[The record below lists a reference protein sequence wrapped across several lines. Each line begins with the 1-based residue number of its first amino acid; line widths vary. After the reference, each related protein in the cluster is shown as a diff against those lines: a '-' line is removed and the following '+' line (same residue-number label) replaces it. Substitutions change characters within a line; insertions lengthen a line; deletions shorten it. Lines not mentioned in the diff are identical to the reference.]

1 MGTRLSVQV
10 DVTSVVFVSC
20 CLINQAVF
28 SEKEGVNTVLSKV
41 YSVEHYFLKRIC
53 STNKEIL
60 SPCRKESC
68 LTLFNPGL
76 YFFL

>member
-1 MGTRLSVQV
+1 MGTRLSVQG
-10 DVTSVVFVSC
+10 DVTSVVFVS

-41 YSVEHYFLKRIC
+41 HSVEHYFLKRIC

-76 YFFL
+76 